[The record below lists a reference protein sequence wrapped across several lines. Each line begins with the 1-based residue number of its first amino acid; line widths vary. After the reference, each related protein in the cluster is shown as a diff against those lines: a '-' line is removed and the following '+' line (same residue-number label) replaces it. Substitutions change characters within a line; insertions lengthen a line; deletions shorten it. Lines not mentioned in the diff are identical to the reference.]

1 MTQAIAHTA
10 TMPPVPTYAL
20 RVIDALEAAGHE
32 AWVVGGWV
40 RDALRGGPSHDVD
53 VTTDARWEE
62 GARILRKAGI
72 EVHETGTKHGTVTAV
87 VEGKPVEVTTYRVE
101 GSYSDQR
108 HPDEVRFVTSVEDDL
123 ARRDFTINAM
133 AYHPD
138 RGLFDPF
145 GGQHDLELGLVRA
158 VGDPERRFHEDALRI
173 LRAVRFAC
181 RLGFAIEGTT
191 HAALTAG
198 ADSLSHVSRER
209 IGHEMDGIVRS
220 GRLAWAMSAC
230 PEVMVAAI
238 PELAPMMGFDQHSPY
253 HCLDVYGHSTQVVAG
268 VEAFSGGVASPHLRW
283 AAFLHDIG
291 KPHTLTIDDEG
302 KGHFYSHPAVG
313 AQMAHRVLRRL
324 ALPNSLERPATALVR
339 LHDRPYRADRRSMQ
353 RMLADL
359 DSACPGQA
367 RGLAFELLVLKR
379 ADAFGKAPRY
389 RGFAVE
395 LDRLEAVLRD
405 TLAQQA
411 AFRTSDLAIS
421 GRDIIERVG
430 LKPGPWVGETLA
442 RCLHEVVGGRLR
454 NSRDELLAWLARRS

>member
-1 MTQAIAHTA
+1 MTQAIAHNA
-10 TMPPVPTYAL
+10 TLPPVPTYAL
-20 RVIDALEAAGHE
+20 RVIDALESAGHE

-87 VEGKPVEVTTYRVE
+87 VEGKPVEVTTYRVD
-101 GSYSDQR
+101 GTYSDGR
-108 HPDEVRFVTSVEDDL
+108 HPDTVLFVTSVEEDL
-123 ARRDFTINAM
+123 ARRDFTVNAM
-133 AYHPD
+133 AYHPE
-138 RGLFDPF
+138 RGLLDPF
-145 GGQHDLELGLVRA
+145 CGRHDLELGVIRA
-158 VGDPERRFHEDALRI
+158 VGDPERRFSEDALRI
-173 LRAVRFAC
+173 LRAVRFAS
-181 RLGFAIEGTT
+181 RMGFSIEEATAASV
-191 HAALTAG
+191 AALSPTLAN
-198 ADSLSHVSRER
+198 VSRER

-238 PELAPMMGFDQHSPY
+238 PELAPMVGFDQHSPY

-291 KPHTLTIDDEG
+291 KPHTLTIDDG
-302 KGHFYSHPAVG
+302 GNGHFYSHPAVG

-395 LDRLEAVLRD
+395 LDHLEAVLRD